1 MIRTLADFLTFGN
14 GMALKHLAIILDG
27 NRRWA
32 KSKGLPT
39 FEGHRRG
46 YDNMKT
52 IGLAALKRG
61 VEQFT
66 VFAFSTENWK
76 RESEEVAY
84 LMDLLELALTKEV
97 DFYMKHDVRLKVI
110 GRREGLSEKL
120 VAAIEEAQMKTVR
133 NTAGQIN
140 LCINYGGRAEIVDA
154 VKALIVERHAAEE
167 ITEELIA
174 SKVWMQGIVDPD
186 LIIRTSGEQR
196 LSGFLT
202 WSGVYSELLFVEKH
216 WPEFD
221 EADLDAAIAEF
232 DRRARRFGG

>member
-1 MIRTLADFLTFGN
+1 
-14 GMALKHLAIILDG
+14 MALNHLAIILDG

-32 KSKGLPT
+32 KDKGLPT

-46 YDNMKT
+46 YDNVKT
-52 IGLAALKRG
+52 IGLAALERG
-61 VEQFT
+61 VKFFT

-76 RESEEVAY
+76 RTEEEVGY
-84 LMDLLELALTKEV
+84 LMELLHVALTKEIG
-97 DFYMKHDVRLKVI
+97 FYMEHNVRLRVI

-120 VAAIEEAQMKTVR
+120 VDAIDAAEAKTAG
-133 NTAGQIN
+133 NTNGQIN

-154 VKALIVERHAAEE
+154 VKALIADGVAADE
-167 ITEELIA
+167 ITEERIA
-174 SKVWMQGIVDPD
+174 ANIWMAGIPDPD

-216 WPEFD
+216 WPNFD
-221 EADLDAAIAEF
+221 VSDLDAALAEF
-232 DRRARRFGG
+232 ERRGRRFGK

>member
-1 MIRTLADFLTFGN
+1 M
-14 GMALKHLAIILDG
+14 LKHLAIILDG

-39 FEGHRRG
+39 LEGHRRG
-46 YDNMKT
+46 YDNVKT

-76 RESEEVAY
+76 RSSEEVAY

-97 DFYMKHDVRLKVI
+97 DFYMKHNVRLNVI

-120 VAAIEEAQMKTVR
+120 IAAIGAAQSKTAG

-154 VKALIVERHAAEE
+154 VKALIVEGRAAEE
-167 ITEELIA
+167 ITEESIGA
-174 SKVWMQGIVDPD
+174 KIWMAGIPDPD
-186 LIIRTSGEQR
+186 FIIRTSGEQR

-221 EADLDAAIAEF
+221 EADLDAAIVEYEN
-232 DRRARRFGG
+232 RQRRFGK